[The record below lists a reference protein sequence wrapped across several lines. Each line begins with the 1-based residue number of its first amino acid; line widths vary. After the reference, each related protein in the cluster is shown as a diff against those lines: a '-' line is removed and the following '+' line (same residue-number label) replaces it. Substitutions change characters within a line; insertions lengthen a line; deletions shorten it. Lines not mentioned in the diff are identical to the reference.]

1 MNNMEKEIKS
11 NEVYTTK
18 EVQDYLKVSKSTIKR
33 MLKRGIIKANKVGGQ
48 YRVLGREVLSL
59 ISPEVEEKASNIY
72 QRIKRK
78 TKETIEQW

>member
-1 MNNMEKEIKS
+1 MMNGEIKS

-33 MLKRGIIKANKVGGQ
+33 MLKKGIIKANKVGGQ

-59 ISPEVEEKASNIY
+59 ISPEAEKRASDVY
-72 QRIKRK
+72 QRIKQKTRK
-78 TKETIEQW
+78 TIEKW

>member
-1 MNNMEKEIKS
+1 MDREIKS

-33 MLKRGIIKANKVGGQ
+33 LLKGGIIKANKIGGQ
-48 YRVLGREVLSL
+48 YRVLGREILHL
-59 ISPEVEEKASNIY
+59 ISPRAEEKASDIY

-78 TKETIEQW
+78 TKKTIEKW